1 MSMQAASMSM
11 LGEERQETSVWFL
24 LKRVISDLTRY
35 KLAII
40 IISISIITYSL
51 TSLASPYV
59 LSIIVDEYI
68 LKGNLRD
75 LPILTSLYMLLLI
88 GQWASMTT
96 NTYYIQK
103 VGQLYLRDLRNRL
116 FSRLQELSVRFFT
129 KRRIGDLVSA
139 IINDTSTL
147 NDVLISGILSVLGHL
162 LSLIGVI
169 AIMIYMSPSLTA
181 VALANIP
188 LLVMIAKIFGVKL
201 KEAHRVVRKKVAE
214 ATIIV
219 EESVSGISTI
229 KVFGGEGN
237 VLKAFSNVSNSI
249 VKAFVNVAKLMGFFW
264 PSMDLSVTLS
274 TVLVLIFGGYLVSV
288 GVISIG
294 IVIAFIQYVNRLA
307 RPVTEFINMYDS
319 LQAAIASAER
329 IFAILDSKEVEYE
342 EPDAVELRDPH
353 GEIELRNVTFSY
365 IPGKPVLRNVN
376 LHVRPGEVVAI
387 VGRTGVG
394 KTTLINLIMRFYDP
408 DEGQILLDG
417 VDIRRLKLSNLRRI
431 ISYIPQETYLFPG
444 TIMEN
449 IKLGN
454 PDISDEEVIAICKKL
469 GIHEFIERLPK
480 GYMTDA
486 GEMGRRLSTGEK
498 QLIAIARAMLR
509 DPAIVILDEAM
520 SSIDVVTETL
530 LKKAM
535 RRLLKGRTGII
546 IAHRLSTVMD
556 CDRIIVLEGGKI
568 IEEGTHRELLKVR
581 GKYYELYESMLKA
594 LTS

>member
-417 VDIRRLKLSNLRRI
+417 VGIRRLKLSNLRRI

-454 PDISDEEVIAICKKL
+454 PDVSDEEVIAICKKL

>member
-188 LLVMIAKIFGVKL
+188 LLVTIAKIFGVKL

-342 EPDAVELRDPH
+342 EPDAVELRDPR